1 LKYLVNII
9 IAALLGGDF
18 CFCQAVRSDSAGAV
32 VSFANATAFTVDP
45 RGNRYVL
52 DAIQNVVVKINSS
65 GAPVRSVGGYG
76 WSDLSLDQPRDIN
89 APNGLDVYIAD
100 YGNHRIVRYDHN
112 LNFVSTIP
120 PGSAPEGKD
129 PPFRYPRSVAVSRL
143 GALYIID
150 GDNGRIVKYSNENAI
165 DQSFGNTGTGD
176 ARLRAPVRVRVTADD
191 RLYVQD
197 GTVLK
202 VFDAFG
208 SFVVALG
215 EGLFRP
221 PVTFTIDQSSVYI
234 ADSSRI
240 YVMDGMRHIDTL
252 MNFGQSL
259 YTGKRDSLIDIAVF
273 RDTLYALTQKRIT
286 PLAPLKRSGSR

>member
-1 LKYLVNII
+1 MKYLVNIV

-18 CFCQAVRSDSAGAV
+18 CFCQAGRNDSAAGV

-52 DAIQNVVVKINSS
+52 DAIQNIVVKFNPS

-76 WSDLSLDQPRDIN
+76 WSDLTFDQPRDIN

-112 LNFVSTIP
+112 LNFVSIIP
-120 PGSAPEGKD
+120 PGSAPEGND
-129 PPFRYPRSVAVSRL
+129 LPFRYPRSVAVSRL

-150 GDNGRIVKYSNENAI
+150 GDNARIVKYSNENTI
-165 DQSFGNTGTGD
+165 DQSFGNTGIGD

-197 GTVLK
+197 GSLLK

-208 SFVVALG
+208 SFIAALG

-221 PVTFTIDQSSVYI
+221 PMTFTISQSNVYI

-240 YVMDGMRHIDTL
+240 YIMDGVRPIDTL
-252 MNFGQSL
+252 MSISRSL
-259 YTGKRDSLIDIAVF
+259 YTGGRDSLMDIAVF
-273 RDTLYALTQKRIT
+273 RDTLYALTPKRIT
-286 PLAPLKRSGSR
+286 PLAPLRRSESR

>member
-1 LKYLVNII
+1 LKYLVNIL

-18 CFCQAVRSDSAGAV
+18 CFCQAGRNDSAAGV

-52 DAIQNVVVKINSS
+52 DAIQNIVVKFNPS

-76 WSDLSLDQPRDIN
+76 WSDLTFDQPRDIN

-112 LNFVSTIP
+112 LNFVSIIP
-120 PGSAPEGKD
+120 PGSAPEGND
-129 PPFRYPRSVAVSRL
+129 FPFRYPRSVAVSRL

-150 GDNGRIVKYSNENAI
+150 GDNARIVKYSNENTI
-165 DQSFGNTGTGD
+165 DQSFGNTGIGD

-221 PVTFTIDQSSVYI
+221 PMTFTISQSNVYI

-240 YVMDGMRHIDTL
+240 YIMDGVRPIDTL
-252 MNFGQSL
+252 ITIGQSL
-259 YTGKRDSLIDIAVF
+259 YTGGRDSLMDIAVF
-273 RDTLYALTQKRIT
+273 RDTLYALTPKRIT
-286 PLAPLKRSGSR
+286 PLAPLRRSESR